1 MQIAKTV
8 TAEEFDHFVNLPENA
23 TRDFELINGEII
35 EMPGASP
42 IHNWIAFKIAT
53 LLALYLMN
61 NPIGEALGDNNDL
74 VLAPDL
80 VLRPDALYFSK
91 SRLPKLPEKFTTAPD
106 IAIEV
111 LSPSNTHSEMEQKVE
126 AYLKHGSVLVWIFY
140 PEKRE
145 IRVHFM
151 QADGVRGVRSLTE
164 ADTLDAGE
172 VLPGFSA
179 PVRNLFPEQ
188 AKDEQST

>member
-1 MQIAKTV
+1 MQIAKTL
-8 TAEEFDHFVNLPENA
+8 TAEEFNQFIDLPENA
-23 TRDFELINGEII
+23 NRDFELINGEII
-35 EMPGASP
+35 EMPSGSP
-42 IHNWIAFKIAT
+42 THNWIAFKIA
-53 LLALYLMN
+53 ALIAMYLMN
-61 NPIGEALGDNNDL
+61 NTVGEALGDNNDL
-74 VLAPDL
+74 NLDANT

-91 SRLPKLPEKFTTAPD
+91 MRMPTLPQKFTIAPD

-126 AYLKHGSVLVWIFY
+126 AYLKYGSKLVWIFY

-151 QADGVRGVRSLTE
+151 QADGVRGVRPLTE
-164 ADTLDAGE
+164 TDTLDAGD
-172 VLPGFSA
+172 VLPGFSV

-188 AKDEQST
+188 VKYEQPA